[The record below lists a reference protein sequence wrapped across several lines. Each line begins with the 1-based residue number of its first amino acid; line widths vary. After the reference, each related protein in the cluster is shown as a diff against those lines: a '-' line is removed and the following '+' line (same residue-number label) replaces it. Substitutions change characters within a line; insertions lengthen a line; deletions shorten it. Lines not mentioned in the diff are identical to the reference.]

1 MYVNGEPLKISF
13 ESRRDL
19 TGRKTEEHS
28 RERVERRCEEGVL
41 FTLHSGKVLTQKERE
56 TNRMR
61 IPLYL
66 ERGAE
71 RASLLTMTPPTHAWT
86 RRRCV
91 GASSEGKWT
100 QCLGEGTT
108 LSSYGISIMIIK
120 FLDHSRLAKTVSSQV

>member
-66 ERGAE
+66 ERGAD
-71 RASLLTMTPPTHAWT
+71 S
-86 RRRCV
+86 
-91 GASSEGKWT
+91 GASESTDDDASNTCMDTPKMCGCE
-100 QCLGEGTT
+100 Q
-108 LSSYGISIMIIK
+108 
-120 FLDHSRLAKTVSSQV
+120 